1 MADTRSHEP
10 AEVDPRKAMAQ
21 RYLERARAELA
32 AKEAERPVRR
42 RSEPESDTP
51 ATLGNLQPRL
61 SGSTYIHLL
70 LLMPVVTLS
79 GLAILWCYVLL
90 NFDVLVG
97 RVIALPTGI
106 LLYVAISYASAYYLG
121 LIESTSRGE
130 TNPDEALR
138 GDWRDW
144 FWLVPSTVGMFA
156 AAAGIG
162 YLLSLPFP
170 NARWEVIGVT
180 TLLLYPILQLSCL
193 ETGSP
198 LSPFSLPVF
207 STLFTRPLM
216 WTSLYGISFV
226 AALGLS
232 AVAKIAW
239 RDPPYFTVMVLGPL
253 VTITLLIY
261 GLLLG
266 TAARWLSLK
275 GR

>member
-1 MADTRSHEP
+1 MADTRPHEP
-10 AEVDPRKAMAQ
+10 AEVDSRKAMAQ
-21 RYLERARAELA
+21 RYLEKARAELA
-32 AKEAERPVRR
+32 AKDAERPVRR
-42 RSEPESDTP
+42 QREPVSDKP
-51 ATLGNLQPRL
+51 VTLGDLRPRL

-70 LLMPVVTLS
+70 LLVPVITLS

-106 LLYVAISYASAYYLG
+106 LLYVAFSYASAYYLG

-144 FWLVPSTVGMFA
+144 FWHLPSTVGMIA

-170 NARWEVIGVT
+170 NARWDVIGIT
-180 TLLLYPILQLSCL
+180 TLLLYPIMQLSCL

-198 LSPFSLPVF
+198 LSPLSLPILT
-207 STLFTRPLM
+207 TLGTRPLM
-216 WTSLYGISFV
+216 WVSIYGLSFV
-226 AALGLS
+226 AVLFLS
-232 AVAKIAW
+232 TVAKSAW
-239 RDPPYFTVMVLGPL
+239 RDPPYFTVIVMGPL
-253 VTITLLIY
+253 IIIALLIY
-261 GLLLG
+261 GLLFG

>member
-10 AEVDPRKAMAQ
+10 ADVDPRKAMAQ
-21 RYLERARAELA
+21 RYLEKARAELA
-32 AKEAERPVRR
+32 AKEAERPIHR
-42 RSEPESDTP
+42 RSEPESDTSV
-51 ATLGNLQPRL
+51 TLGHLRPRL

-70 LLMPVVTLS
+70 LLVPLVTLA

-130 TNPDEALR
+130 TNPDESLR

-170 NARWEVIGVT
+170 NARWEVIGIT
-180 TLLLYPILQLSCL
+180 TLLLYPNMQLSCL

-198 LSPFSLPVF
+198 LSPFSLPIL
-207 STLFTRPLM
+207 STLGTRSLM
-216 WTSLYGISFV
+216 WVSLYGISFV
-226 AALGLS
+226 GAVLLS
-232 AVAKIAW
+232 TVAKSSW
-239 RDPPYFTVMVLGPL
+239 RDPPYFTVMVMGPL
-253 VTITLLIY
+253 ITIALLIY